1 MSEAAPPGA
10 ARSSFGEGTRMLT
23 LDSVS
28 INFAGVQAVK
38 KVSFELVPN
47 SITTVIGPNGAGKTT
62 LFNLISGFYPPTEG
76 RIFLDGKDITHLPTH
91 QRVRLLM
98 GRSFQITN
106 LFPEL
111 TVSEHL
117 VVAAS
122 RESIWRLTA
131 PAKTRVEEV
140 LRDVGLWHQRDVLC
154 RDLTVPDQKK
164 LDFAVMLTQKPKLL
178 LLDEPFASLAPEQ
191 IDELSHIVIEMSRDR
206 TVLLVEHRMD
216 VVMKLAHRII
226 VMARGAVI
234 ADGTPAE
241 VRQNELV
248 QKVYLKEVL

>member
-1 MSEAAPPGA
+1 MLKLEA
-10 ARSSFGEGTRMLT
+10 
-23 LDSVS
+23 VS

-38 KVSFELVPN
+38 KVSFELRPN
-47 SITTVIGPNGAGKTT
+47 SITSIIGPNGAGKTT
-62 LFNLISGFYPPTEG
+62 LFNLISGFYFPTEG
-76 RIFLDGKDITHLPTH
+76 KVSFDGVDMTRMPTYG
-91 QRVRLLM
+91 RARLLM

-122 RESIWRLTA
+122 RKAMWKLSDSTED
-131 PAKTRVEEV
+131 RVKEV
-140 LRDVGLWHQRDVLC
+140 LHEVGLWHQRDVLC
-154 RDLTVPDQKK
+154 KDLTVPDQKK

-191 IDELSHIVIEMSRDR
+191 IDELSRIVLEMGKER
-206 TVLLVEHRMD
+206 TVLLVEHRID

-234 ADGTPAE
+234 ADGTPNE
-241 VRQNELV
+241 IRQNELV
-248 QKVYLKEVL
+248 QKVYLREVT

>member
-1 MSEAAPPGA
+1 
-10 ARSSFGEGTRMLT
+10 MLR
-23 LDSVS
+23 LESVS
-28 INFAGVQAVK
+28 VNFAGVQAVN

-47 SITTVIGPNGAGKTT
+47 SITAVIGPNGAGKTT
-62 LFNLISGFYPPTEG
+62 LFNLISGFYPPSEG
-76 RIFLDGKDITHLPTH
+76 KIFVDGQDITDCPTYE
-91 QRVRLLM
+91 RVRRRM

-122 RESIWRLTA
+122 RESVWKLTETT
-131 PAKTRVEEV
+131 KGRVKEV
-140 LRDVGLWHQRDVLC
+140 LQEVGLWNQRDVLC
-154 RDLTVPDQKK
+154 KDLTVPDQKK
-164 LDFAVMLTQKPKLL
+164 LDFAVMLTQRPKLL

-191 IDELSHIVIEMSRDR
+191 IDELSRIVVEMSRDR

-234 ADGTPAE
+234 ADGTPGE
-241 VRQNELV
+241 VRQSELV

>member
-1 MSEAAPPGA
+1 
-10 ARSSFGEGTRMLT
+10 MLK

-28 INFAGVQAVK
+28 LNFAGVQAVK
-38 KVSFELVPN
+38 RVSFELVRN
-47 SITTVIGPNGAGKTT
+47 SITAVIGPNGAGKTT

-76 RIFLDGKDITHLPTH
+76 KIFLDGKEITLLSTH

-122 RESIWRLTA
+122 RGSVWKLSDAARD
-131 PAKTRVEEV
+131 RVLEV
-140 LRDVGLWHQRDVLC
+140 LHEVGLWNQKNVPC

-164 LDFAVMLTQKPKLL
+164 LDFAVMLTQRPKLL

-191 IDELSHIVIEMSRDR
+191 IDGLSHIVVEMSKDR

-234 ADGTPAE
+234 ADGTPSE

>member
-1 MSEAAPPGA
+1 
-10 ARSSFGEGTRMLT
+10 
-23 LDSVS
+23 
-28 INFAGVQAVK
+28 
-38 KVSFELVPN
+38 
-47 SITTVIGPNGAGKTT
+47 
-62 LFNLISGFYPPTEG
+62 
-76 RIFLDGKDITHLPTH
+76 
-91 QRVRLLM
+91 M

-117 VVAAS
+117 IVAAS
-122 RESIWRLTA
+122 RKSIWKLTDS
-131 PAKTRVEEV
+131 TEERVREV
-140 LRDVGLWHQRDVLC
+140 LHEVGLWNQRNVLC

-191 IDELSHIVIEMSRDR
+191 IDELSGIVLEMGKER
-206 TVLLVEHRMD
+206 TVLLVEHRID

-234 ADGTPAE
+234 ADGTPE
-241 VRQNELV
+241 
-248 QKVYLKEVL
+248 

>member
-1 MSEAAPPGA
+1 
-10 ARSSFGEGTRMLT
+10 MLK

-28 INFAGVQAVK
+28 VNFAGVQAVK
-38 KVSFELVPN
+38 RVSFELVRN
-47 SITTVIGPNGAGKTT
+47 SITAVIGPNGAGKTT

-76 RIFLDGKDITHLPTH
+76 KIFLDGKEITLLSTH

-122 RESIWRLTA
+122 RGSVWKLSDAARD
-131 PAKTRVEEV
+131 RVLEV
-140 LRDVGLWHQRDVLC
+140 LHEVGLWNQKNVPC

-164 LDFAVMLTQKPKLL
+164 LDFAVMLTQRPKLL

-191 IDELSHIVIEMSRDR
+191 IDELSHIVVEMSKDR

-234 ADGTPAE
+234 ADGTPSE

>member
-1 MSEAAPPGA
+1 
-10 ARSSFGEGTRMLT
+10 MLK

-28 INFAGVQAVK
+28 INFAGVQAVNR
-38 KVSFELVPN
+38 VSFELTPN
-47 SITTVIGPNGAGKTT
+47 SITTIIGPNGAGKTT

-76 RIFLDGKDITHLPTH
+76 RIFFDGIDITRLPTY
-91 QRVRLLM
+91 QRVRLRM

-106 LFPEL
+106 LFPDL
-111 TVSEHL
+111 TVSAHL

-122 RESIWRLTA
+122 RESVWKLTSSA
-131 PAKTRVEEV
+131 EERVKEV
-140 LRDVGLWHQRDVLC
+140 LREVGLWHQRDVLC
-154 RDLTVPDQKK
+154 KDLTVPDQKK
-164 LDFAVMLTQKPKLL
+164 LDFAVMLTQKPKML

-191 IDELSHIVIEMSRDR
+191 IDELAGIVVEMGKQR

-234 ADGTPAE
+234 ADGTPTE

-248 QKVYLKEVL
+248 QKVYLKEVT

>member
-1 MSEAAPPGA
+1 
-10 ARSSFGEGTRMLT
+10 MLK
-23 LDSVS
+23 LESVS
-28 INFAGVQAVK
+28 INFAGVQAVNN
-38 KVSFELVPN
+38 VGFELHPN
-47 SITTVIGPNGAGKTT
+47 SITSIIGPNGAGKTT
-62 LFNLISGFYPPTEG
+62 LFNLISGFFYPTEG
-76 RIFLDGKDITHLPTH
+76 KVSFDGVDITRMPTY

-122 RESIWRLTA
+122 RKSMWKLSDSTG
-131 PAKTRVEEV
+131 KRVKEV
-140 LRDVGLWHQRDVLC
+140 LQEVGLWHQRDVLC
-154 RDLTVPDQKK
+154 KDLTVPDQKK

-191 IDELSHIVIEMSRDR
+191 IDELSGIVLEMGKER
-206 TVLLVEHRMD
+206 TVLLVEHRID

-234 ADGTPAE
+234 ADGTPNE
-241 VRQNELV
+241 IRQNELV
-248 QKVYLKEVL
+248 QKVYLREVT